1 VSRTAAPRDPERILL
16 VRTSAL
22 GDVVHALPVLAA
34 LRRRYPHARLAWA
47 VDEAFAPLLA
57 GHAQIDRLFA
67 VPLRRWRR
75 ARGGA
80 AGEALRFAR
89 ELRGFAADVAVDL
102 MGNHKGALLA
112 RLSGA
117 KRRVG
122 FARAARREPSSA
134 LWVNERVDVGQAHA
148 VEQGRALLAPLD
160 AADGPVDF
168 APDAIACGRDRV
180 PPGDYVYLHPGAA
193 WANKRYP
200 AARWGEAAAEVAA
213 RTGLAVLVGA
223 SPGEEALADEVAAAG
238 RGAAR
243 PLPAPTLAEL
253 AGAVRG
259 ARLVLAGD
267 TGAVHLARAFGRRVV
282 AVHGPTDPARHGPWG
297 DPEGVVVRRLACS
310 FCHQRMEG
318 AKSCLELV
326 APGEIAARAVAQLAR
341 AAV

>member
-1 VSRTAAPRDPERILL
+1 VSSARRRDPERILL

-34 LRRRYPHARLAWA
+34 LRRRYPAARLGWA
-47 VDEAFAPLLA
+47 VDESFAPLLA
-57 GHAQIDRLFA
+57 GHGQIDRLFA

-75 ARGGA
+75 APAAA

-89 ELRGFAADVAVDL
+89 ELRGFAADVALDL

-117 KRRVG
+117 RCRVG

-134 LWVNERVDVGQAHA
+134 LWINERVAGGAGHA
-148 VEQGRALLAPLD
+148 VDQGRALLAPLD
-160 AADGPVDF
+160 AAEGEIDF
-168 APDAIACGRDRV
+168 APEAIACGRDRV
-180 PPGDYVYLHPGAA
+180 PTGDYLYLHPGAA
-193 WANKRYP
+193 WGNKRYP
-200 AARWGEAAAEVAA
+200 PARWGEAAAEIAA
-213 RTGLAVLVGA
+213 RTGTALLVGA
-223 SPGEEALADEVAAAG
+223 SPGEEALADAVAAAS

-243 PLPAPTLAEL
+243 PLPAPTLADL

-282 AVHGPTDPARHGPWG
+282 AVHGPTDPGRHGPWG
-297 DPEGVVVRRLACS
+297 DLEGVVVRHLACS
-310 FCHQRMEG
+310 FCHRRMES

-326 APGEIAARAVAQLAR
+326 TPGEIAARAVAQLAR